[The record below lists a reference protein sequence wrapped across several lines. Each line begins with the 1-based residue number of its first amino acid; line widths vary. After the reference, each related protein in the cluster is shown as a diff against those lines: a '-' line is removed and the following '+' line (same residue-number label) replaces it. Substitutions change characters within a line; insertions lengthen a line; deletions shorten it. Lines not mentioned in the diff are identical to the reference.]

1 MTGITGSVFVLR
13 EMAECNQKE
22 LTRSVFK
29 MIFGL
34 RAIRVAGIEEDKKKN
49 PVRFFSALSRDL
61 RRIDEE
67 NCPCYNFLCRRWES
81 NPHTQ
86 GTRF

>member
-22 LTRSVFK
+22 LTRPVFK

-34 RAIRVAGIEEDKKKN
+34 RAIRVAGIEEDKKKRT
-49 PVRFFSALSRDL
+49 PSDSSPL
-61 RRIDEE
+61 
-67 NCPCYNFLCRRWES
+67 
-81 NPHTQ
+81 
-86 GTRF
+86 